1 MIKKLLTI
9 SAIIFVSGCNQTVPV
24 KQQFPNIPQVLMEK
38 CPALSTIDKDQ
49 VVFSEFLTT
58 VTENYTKY
66 HSCAAVVEAWQI
78 WYIEQKKIS
87 DEINK

>member
-1 MIKKLLTI
+1 MIKKLLLCTI
-9 SAIIFVSGCNQTVPV
+9 MFVSGCNQTVPV
-24 KQQFPNIPQVLMEK
+24 KQQFPDVPKVLMEK
-38 CPALSTIDKDQ
+38 CPSLSTIDKDS

-66 HSCAAVVEAWQI
+66 HSCAAVVEAWQE
-78 WYIEQKKIS
+78 WYIAQKKIS

>member
-1 MIKKLLTI
+1 MIRNLLTL
-9 SAIIFVSGCNQTVPV
+9 SAIIFLSGCGMTVPV
-24 KQQFPNIPQVLMEK
+24 KQQFPDVPQILMEK
-38 CPALSTIDKDQ
+38 CPALNTIDKDQ

-66 HSCAAVVEAWQI
+66 HSCAAVVSAWQE
-78 WYIEQKKIS
+78 WYLAQKKIS